1 MLSDFLLFV
10 IGISLL
16 IPHSGFLIRHYYSR
30 VGSYPT
36 RSSEPVFYGVLFE
49 VFPGIIIYE
58 VDAAVAR
65 VFAREESPSRTGQG
79 DG

>member
-1 MLSDFLLFV
+1 MAHAGLVGWASAHAV
-10 IGISLL
+10 W
-16 IPHSGFLIRHYYSR
+16 PVHYGF
-30 VGSYPT
+30 
-36 RSSEPVFYGVLFE
+36 LFE